1 MNTVSSRRQRYSNA
15 FGALLGFVLL
25 SYVLYTGLSMLA
37 QSISPGVWG
46 YIGAAGYLA
55 LIAPLPGLVIA
66 RSLSRFL
73 RRWGV
78 LMLVGATTSIQA
90 AVAGRL
96 GMPPWAALIPI
107 ATVIVTYLILGEM
120 LRTPDRL
127 ARRRATK
134 MLRRDRPANDDRWSN
149 EDWEWAFMQV
159 GTPAALRQAAI
170 SRALRGVAAH
180 PPTT

>member
-1 MNTVSSRRQRYSNA
+1 MNTVSSRRQRYSTA

-25 SYVLYTGLSMLA
+25 TYVLYTGLSMLA

-55 LIAPLPGLVIA
+55 LVAPLPGLVIA

-78 LMLVGATTSIQA
+78 LMIDGAAAIVLA

-96 GMPPWAALIPI
+96 EWSAWVALVLI
-107 ATVIVTYLILGEM
+107 ASVVVAYLILGEM
-120 LRTPDRL
+120 LRTPVRL
-127 ARRRATK
+127 ARRRATRI
-134 MLRRDRPANDDRWSN
+134 LQHERPAEDDRWSS
-149 EDWEWAFMQV
+149 EDWEWAFTQV
-159 GTPAALRQAAI
+159 GTQRLC
-170 SRALRGVAAH
+170 GK
-180 PPTT
+180 PPFPELSEE